1 MFDKCGKREGFEQ
14 VFNLD
19 CIHLSMGWKR
29 IDGLLTIVDNLLK
42 NERQKKD
49 KMLINKVI
57 KL

>member
-1 MFDKCGKREGFEQ
+1 M
-14 VFNLD
+14 
-19 CIHLSMGWKR
+19 SWKR

-42 NERQKKD
+42 NKRQKKD